1 MLRVAVLLLATTAL
15 GAKPTFQDVLKK
27 FPASTLPIT
36 IKDLEKRATKLTSA
50 EADALGF
57 LKDDSPQL
65 ATLRAWKK
73 KPSEGE
79 KKWLAPISSVQRNG
93 HRLLLL
99 RSDREFPMG
108 SSHETFLLSYSD
120 TGELLGG
127 LAFHLELS
135 TEAGGATNTST
146 LDQAGVISRLI
157 KATTPMHEE
166 GLPEEL
172 VVTSEQRAKLTST
185 GTLEVMAPAWSTRTG
200 AYLDRKSREELRVF
214 DKRVFYR
221 ANDTKPFQELEGDGN
236 TVRFKGSPKPYVL
249 TWNDRRSAISCQ
261 NPDGKVQLFDRE
273 W

>member
-15 GAKPTFQDVLKK
+15 GARPTFQDVLKK

-36 IKDLEKRATKLTSA
+36 IKDLEKTSTKLNA
-50 EADALGF
+50 ADADALGF
-57 LKDDSPQL
+57 LKDASPQL
-65 ATLRAWKK
+65 SSLRAWKK
-73 KPSEGE
+73 KPGEGE
-79 KKWLAPISSVQRNG
+79 KKSLAPIAAIQRTG
-93 HRLLLL
+93 YRLLLL
-99 RSDREFPMG
+99 RVDSEFPMG
-108 SSHETFLLSYSD
+108 SGSETFLLSYSEQ
-120 TGELLGG
+120 GALLGG
-127 LAFHLELS
+127 LTFHLEFS

-157 KATTPMHEE
+157 KTSTPMHEA

-172 VVTSEQRAKLTST
+172 VVTSEQRAKLTSA
-185 GTLEVMAPAWSTRTG
+185 GSFEVMAPAWSTRTG
-200 AYLDRKSREELRVF
+200 AFLDHKSKEELRVF

-221 ANDTKPFQELEGDGN
+221 GNDTKPFQELEGDGN
-236 TVRFKGSPKPYVL
+236 TVRFKGSPRPYVL